1 MCVHLRRK
9 GQSVVAHCYWDFGRW
24 SDLWRAWRPLPDAG
38 ATFDECLM
46 RTRTQEASLYQG
58 TTATTTVHAQ
68 HYRTGHQRSPP
79 AAAAPAADAA
89 DAPSVAALSTLQD
102 ATRWARIL
110 CELLREVWALSEKSA
125 WVAHLELISKLQ
137 VNHL

>member
-1 MCVHLRRK
+1 
-9 GQSVVAHCYWDFGRW
+9 
-24 SDLWRAWRPLPDAG
+24 
-38 ATFDECLM
+38 M